1 MACKNCHTSL
11 SVESDFCNIC
21 GGKVIRNR
29 LTVKNLFQHFSETFF
44 NYDNKLLQTFI
55 NLFKKP
61 EDVIGSYINGTRK
74 KYVNVISYFAI
85 AISVS
90 GLYLLILNK
99 FFPETIDF
107 SIFAAPGQEEFNKN
121 NVSFVQ
127 EYMSLFMMLYVPLYA
142 LMARMTFVGIK
153 KFNFTELLVVFLYL
167 QAQMSIVTAI
177 ASVIFSSIGINQ
189 GIMSIIFIP
198 LMILYSAFCLKRLYN
213 LNFQHI
219 FLRTLWFLVI
229 LVITFF
235 VIGIIISIIMYSNGS
250 FQEMI
255 EAQRAASEAAKQ
267 IQ

>member
-1 MACKNCHTSL
+1 MACKNCYTSL

-29 LTVKNLFQHFSETFF
+29 LTVKHLFEHFSETFF
-44 NYDNKLLQTFI
+44 NYDNKFLQTFI

-85 AISVS
+85 AVTVS
-90 GLYLLILNK
+90 GLYLFILNK
-99 FFPETIDF
+99 FFPETMDY
-107 SIFAAPGQEEFNKN
+107 SMFAAPGQEEFNKK

-127 EYMSLFMMLYVPLYA
+127 EYMSLLMMLYVPLYA
-142 LMARMTFVGIK
+142 LMARMTFIGVK

-167 QAQMSIVTAI
+167 QAQMSIITAI
-177 ASVIFSSIGINQ
+177 ASVVFSSMGINQ
-189 GIMSIIFIP
+189 GIVSIIFIP

-213 LNFQHI
+213 INFRHI
-219 FLRTLWFLVI
+219 FLRTLLFLVV
-229 LVITFF
+229 LLFTFF
-235 VIGIIISIIMYSNGS
+235 VIIIIVLIIKHSDGS
-250 FQEMI
+250 LQEMI
-255 EAQRAASEAAKQ
+255 EAQKAAVEAANQ